1 VVVGVMGVPLDLC
14 NAWDLRED
22 DPLTA
27 LNPIVLLMNPIVILT
42 SKKKK
47 RIHEGGGS
55 FYFLEGEAY

>member
-1 VVVGVMGVPLDLC
+1 VVGVPLDLC

-22 DPLTA
+22 DP

-47 RIHEGGGS
+47 RIHEGGGELL
-55 FYFLEGEAY
+55 FLGGR